1 MEIEG
6 FIYYFLV
13 YKQRHP
19 IMLLF
24 TAYKRLSVYN
34 WNKKYKTKNPESIP
48 ANTKKEGE
56 MRYFPPSLLPSF
68 ITQIQRILILCHP

>member
-24 TAYKRLSVYN
+24 TAYKRLLFTI
-34 WNKKYKTKNPESIP
+34 KTKNTKQKILNQFLQT
-48 ANTKKEGE
+48 NTKKGE
-56 MRYFPPSLLPSF
+56 NEFFSPSLLPTLLHKFKES
-68 ITQIQRILILCHP
+68 

>member
-19 IMLLF
+19 VMLLF
-24 TAYKRLSVYN
+24 TAYKRLLFTI
-34 WNKKYKTKNPESIP
+34 KTKNTKQKILNQFLQT
-48 ANTKKEGE
+48 NTNKGE
-56 MRYFPPSLLPSF
+56 NEFFPFLLPSF